1 MSSRDDDES
10 ETSYSV
16 FDDGSDGDDES
27 KAEGDSGGIASR
39 EVVVPLRMY
48 KVVTVFSTMFA
59 VFTVVGGFIALDY
72 ATDRATAPLPQVD
85 YPVAIFGLLL
95 IASGTVVYA
104 FSTRFRTEGM
114 GKSKDDS
121 DEPSNNG

>member
-1 MSSRDDDES
+1 MSSSRGDDEERRYSTPTDES
-10 ETSYSV
+10 E
-16 FDDGSDGDDES
+16 DETTD
-27 KAEGDSGGIASR
+27 DSGGIRSR
-39 EVVVPLRMY
+39 EVVVPLRVY
-48 KVVTVFSTMFA
+48 KAVTVFSTMFA
-59 VFTVVGGFIALDY
+59 VFGVVFGFILLDS

-85 YPVAIFGLLL
+85 FPLAIFGLFL
-95 IASGTVVYA
+95 IAAGAVVYA

>member
-1 MSSRDDDES
+1 MSSRDDEF

-16 FDDGSDGDDES
+16 FEDES
-27 KAEGDSGGIASR
+27 DENEAETEEKSGGIASR
-39 EVVVPLRMY
+39 DVVVPLRIY

-59 VFTVVGGFIALDY
+59 VFTVVGGFIALDF

-85 YPVAIFGLLL
+85 YPLAIFGLLL
-95 IASGTVVYA
+95 IASGAVVYA
-104 FSTRFRTEGM
+104 FSTRFRAEGM